1 MSTLAA
7 HSMMAL
13 KSQRSRLQTP
23 SDSLSTV
30 DSYAHRGSTFAG
42 SQEPAPPA
50 ILDPINH
57 LSPQIPRESSPV
69 AQVAELLPP
78 VEQTDPASHR
88 YVASRVIHDVSKS
101 TTSPFRTIASIQL
114 KRFAETMNI
123 PPLEEREMEDFFML
137 LFFNMLLH
145 SVYRPQD
152 WSKRILL
159 LVDHED
165 EDSLRQLHANWN
177 QEPPTHILGFTAS
190 SRGGYAALFRGVVDQ
205 VSSGVLDVH
214 LTAYGCP
221 PERCQGGDLMVAM
234 SNVEDLIRRN
244 LGDTYR
250 LQRFIGYPALWPS
263 QAVSWDVEA
272 REGYFCQLISTVV
285 HEHPFWQEVEWTKG
299 VVHPIW
305 PVYLV
310 EEKLKLVLQQ
320 IHREDITLQAVLSG
334 TGTIPDCVYLHGDRL
349 EVYADP
355 TGEPGEEIVDLD
367 RQEWPDQPNWDKEP
381 NHVIS
386 GVEDWETVR
395 KFFKGS
401 YNSVVFQAETPSST
415 GSSLARSRESSTH
428 TMKRENEMYTMLLE
442 QSRGEFLS
450 YRGHSPIARVAFWQ
464 QFRSSEPGLEAISFL
479 TVHLWLSA
487 MSAIPSGN
495 VFYVDP
501 VLANQLVQRS
511 SEDVLPLAA
520 DDYSCMWGRERLW
533 PGMAEDAHVVTFM
546 RLNGLI
552 QAREDAWV
560 MIDLHV
566 LQGSPTRIEVLLPP
580 CNGVDNEVLNSAIG
594 TLVGRL
600 NQVLPRPSVT
610 RRTCTVQQSIKTLLM
625 PRPLTEEMVWLA
637 MIAHLCGLF
646 LGQKVDSVDISVFR
660 QNMCFYYNQ
669 ALRGPT
675 VDCALPWNGLM
686 DKHGFLQTT
695 ESAPR
700 VSQARLSLASNRE
713 PSPAEALPR
722 RTSYSA
728 RLVSPGPSAP
738 FFTELALPETQFP
751 EDMLIGVSGRSVEH
765 LEACIFLGR
774 YPSWP
779 DSFPDRRTQVPDAM
793 SLDDYCDLVHSVG
806 GPESLAGQKLIMMG
820 EHDNE
825 RLKLDWLRDAAHL
838 ELEWLM
844 ASMDVD
850 SLSLTTQE
858 APVFQ
863 QAGSFYPY
871 PNRSTAISTR
881 NELKVLVDGS
891 EFEMH
896 TCPNFCTMSFG
907 ANNQFR
913 LLVFFPRI
921 QEKITDRMYRNFANQ
936 KEMSDWYYVILL
948 ALHDLED
955 DIPEEWRHALT
966 KTIEALPLS
975 YRAAEKLCCPK
986 KAPRSFIG
994 YRIEPYIMNL
1004 ALERARKIIDDKPEY
1019 AMYRGYFFHLCG
1031 INLKLATQNIHGRE
1045 DENPLNHVFRL
1056 NPFIDWYAQNPNNI
1070 TVDVGLA
1077 VNLDRRMV
1085 PEELKRSTLL
1095 IRYWALR
1102 ELMRPAYTQPQQD
1115 RYCHSYVISGL
1126 RSTPLASH
1134 RARSGMSKFQAYHKD
1149 MNAQYVR
1156 QDRSVGW
1163 NFTVAEALG
1172 LGHRTT
1178 FSDEMEGYR
1187 ESIELA
1193 GCYGTRYEWRL
1204 SAWAANRL
1212 LLYEP
1217 QDILRR
1223 LFNAGVIVCHPTSTI
1238 SNHKLIWN
1246 RGWASVLN
1254 RQRALSKRS
1263 RLSPEVQLLAAV
1275 LAYWLKGLV
1284 KRPDDMS
1291 SSRAMSNG
1299 LMLSSNAKD
1308 YGLPSL
1314 RIDVLHEDCLRV
1326 RHSVDANSFKII
1338 KQNSVI
1344 RPGGLRVKS
1353 SRALSGDQRQ
1363 VDSPPTTPACPSRMP
1378 AGPLSVSADFVLDMV
1393 NVQLPRAIWA
1403 RFPEDR
1409 MSQGSIARN
1418 LRKGPLKLRHW
1429 SKVVE
1434 PLNEP
1439 LTVVNKFH
1447 TALDKLFPQIGLR
1460 PFEQATLG
1468 LTIEKSCSL
1477 FGVTCQPSR
1486 SLRGTPIPK
1495 H

>member
-1 MSTLAA
+1 
-7 HSMMAL
+7 
-13 KSQRSRLQTP
+13 
-23 SDSLSTV
+23 
-30 DSYAHRGSTFAG
+30 
-42 SQEPAPPA
+42 
-50 ILDPINH
+50 
-57 LSPQIPRESSPV
+57 
-69 AQVAELLPP
+69 
-78 VEQTDPASHR
+78 
-88 YVASRVIHDVSKS
+88 
-101 TTSPFRTIASIQL
+101 
-114 KRFAETMNI
+114 
-123 PPLEEREMEDFFML
+123 
-137 LFFNMLLH
+137 
-145 SVYRPQD
+145 
-152 WSKRILL
+152 
-159 LVDHED
+159 
-165 EDSLRQLHANWN
+165 
-177 QEPPTHILGFTAS
+177 
-190 SRGGYAALFRGVVDQ
+190 
-205 VSSGVLDVH
+205 
-214 LTAYGCP
+214 
-221 PERCQGGDLMVAM
+221 
-234 SNVEDLIRRN
+234 
-244 LGDTYR
+244 
-250 LQRFIGYPALWPS
+250 
-263 QAVSWDVEA
+263 
-272 REGYFCQLISTVV
+272 
-285 HEHPFWQEVEWTKG
+285 
-299 VVHPIW
+299 
-305 PVYLV
+305 
-310 EEKLKLVLQQ
+310 
-320 IHREDITLQAVLSG
+320 
-334 TGTIPDCVYLHGDRL
+334 
-349 EVYADP
+349 
-355 TGEPGEEIVDLD
+355 
-367 RQEWPDQPNWDKEP
+367 
-381 NHVIS
+381 
-386 GVEDWETVR
+386 
-395 KFFKGS
+395 
-401 YNSVVFQAETPSST
+401 
-415 GSSLARSRESSTH
+415 
-428 TMKRENEMYTMLLE
+428 
-442 QSRGEFLS
+442 
-450 YRGHSPIARVAFWQ
+450 
-464 QFRSSEPGLEAISFL
+464 
-479 TVHLWLSA
+479 
-487 MSAIPSGN
+487 
-495 VFYVDP
+495 
-501 VLANQLVQRS
+501 
-511 SEDVLPLAA
+511 
-520 DDYSCMWGRERLW
+520 
-533 PGMAEDAHVVTFM
+533 
-546 RLNGLI
+546 
-552 QAREDAWV
+552 
-560 MIDLHV
+560 
-566 LQGSPTRIEVLLPP
+566 
-580 CNGVDNEVLNSAIG
+580 
-594 TLVGRL
+594 
-600 NQVLPRPSVT
+600 
-610 RRTCTVQQSIKTLLM
+610 
-625 PRPLTEEMVWLA
+625 
-637 MIAHLCGLF
+637 
-646 LGQKVDSVDISVFR
+646 
-660 QNMCFYYNQ
+660 
-669 ALRGPT
+669 
-675 VDCALPWNGLM
+675 
-686 DKHGFLQTT
+686 
-695 ESAPR
+695 
-700 VSQARLSLASNRE
+700 
-713 PSPAEALPR
+713 
-722 RTSYSA
+722 
-728 RLVSPGPSAP
+728 
-738 FFTELALPETQFP
+738 
-751 EDMLIGVSGRSVEH
+751 
-765 LEACIFLGR
+765 
-774 YPSWP
+774 
-779 DSFPDRRTQVPDAM
+779 M

-1156 QDRSVGW
+1156 QDRLVGW

-1223 LFNAGVIVCHPTSTI
+1223 LFNAGVIYHIKPQVD
-1238 SNHKLIWN
+1238 LD